1 MEGERSIEWGEK
13 GDKED
18 LKNLRLS
25 HIANICTYY
34 LDTLAETA
42 TGRGVTDPLKQER
55 EPCESSEVSGGFL
68 QGSLAQH
75 ALPTLLQGT
84 SWALEG

>member
-1 MEGERSIEWGEK
+1 MEGECSGEK
-13 GDKED
+13 GGKEG
-18 LKNLRLS
+18 LKIPGRS
-25 HIANICTYY
+25 HTAHICTYY
-34 LDTLAETA
+34 LDPLAKTA
-42 TGRGVTDPLKQER
+42 TGRGVTDPPKQER

-68 QGSLAQH
+68 QGSLAPH